1 MKSGLREI
9 VGKTI
14 TDVIVAR
21 NDYRDPANQVF
32 LVFDDGTFFEFWGA
46 QFNCNGG
53 VWQGGVDD
61 AERYVRRCEARVVD
75 RYPGHRDG

>member
-9 VGKTI
+9 IGKTI
-14 TDVIVAR
+14 TDASS
-21 NDYRDPANQVF
+21 PATTTATRPTRCSWCSPTAASSNS
-32 LVFDDGTFFEFWGA
+32 GA

-61 AERYVRRCEARVVD
+61 AERYVRRCEARVIA
-75 RYPGHRDG
+75 RYSQSREE